1 MSDSSIT
8 YITMK
13 SFPSSPIYPNKKI
26 SLSITKPGTYVLSE
40 NIIVGSTYAGD
51 DDTVLDFGRQ
61 VGPPPFH
68 FGIWSIISIECDD
81 VILDLNGNK
90 LAMTDNFAMEQ
101 RFFSL
106 IELANQPFPTN
117 KAGFTSEIKFANNVA
132 SEVVQKQGVSVVH
145 L

>member
-1 MSDSSIT
+1 MYTILRRMTTSDIT

-13 SFPSSPIYPNKKI
+13 SFPKSPLHPDKKI
-26 SLSITKPGTYVLSE
+26 SLSITKPGTY
-40 NIIVGSTYAGD
+40 IINEDITVGSTYAGD

-81 VILDLNGNK
+81 VVLDLNGYK
-90 LAMTDNFAMEQ
+90 LAMTDNYAMEQ

-106 IELANQPFPTN
+106 IEF
-117 KAGFTSEIKFANNVA
+117 S
-132 SEVVQKQGVSVVH
+132 
-145 L
+145 